1 MKQDQDLKDKEQSQ
15 EQPKYQPEYQH
26 EDQVEVLILESPD
39 NEKQPKLVY
48 MRKHPKKPNPPT
60 AKDSI
65 LFALKFIF
73 ILLGVIFAIHLVHF
87 FIMYSIQGEDVW
99 ETYKKTWEWYK
110 ELLRT

>member
-1 MKQDQDLKDKEQSQ
+1 MEQELKDKA
-15 EQPKYQPEYQH
+15 QPKEQPEYQH

-48 MRKHPKKPNPPT
+48 MRKHPKKPKPPT

-73 ILLGVIFAIHLVHF
+73 ILLGAIFAIHLVHF
-87 FIMYSIQGEDVW
+87 FIMYSIQGEEVW